1 VARRAAC
8 LPVYVSAR
16 LLFARI
22 NMKNMLK
29 TFRATSFPPTPPAFR
44 LTASAVSAAFFKVQH
59 CMGHPHPFCAAAS
72 FRIFASQKCK
82 LISWARLRKKR
93 VGVAPTVIH
102 SPYIYIFYIFFFLPV
117 ACMKFNGSHFVV
129 VVVAT
134 PGTPLCKT
142 FRAVLACELCIRI
155 FLACAATLPAKK
167 LLFLA

>member
-1 VARRAAC
+1 
-8 LPVYVSAR
+8 
-16 LLFARI
+16 
-22 NMKNMLK
+22 
-29 TFRATSFPPTPPAFR
+29 
-44 LTASAVSAAFFKVQH
+44 
-59 CMGHPHPFCAAAS
+59 MGHPHPFCAAAS

-93 VGVAPTVIH
+93 VGVAPTVIL

-155 FLACAATLPAKK
+155 FLRHCRLRNYSSWLNLMLGEMKNELPADGQQEIW
-167 LLFLA
+167 LINRENIW